1 MPSACAG
8 IAPATTAAANASAAI
23 VRQDL
28 INIALP
34 AFL

>member
-8 IAPATTAAANASAAI
+8 IAPARTTAVNASAAI
-23 VRQDL
+23 PRHDL